1 VSAVAMIGYLAFL
14 VGPPL
19 IGIVADHVGI
29 LNALLIVFVL
39 MIIAGLCSGAARERS
54 EADRERSEADRTAG

>member
-1 VSAVAMIGYLAFL
+1 

-19 IGIVADHVGI
+19 IGIVGDHVGI

-39 MIIAGLCSGAARERS
+39 MIVAGLSSGAARERS
-54 EADRERSEADRTAG
+54 EADRAGA